1 MLEKA
6 QKSSIMA
13 MFKNAPIFLVDDFNS
28 TSISDKS
35 LQTLWG
41 FEFGDVK
48 RGGLQA
54 GVVSRQGVWNM
65 MQKGKQLIV
74 HIRADQHLDEFDFQ
88 ASDQV
93 FHHSWNGSFVFA

>member
-1 MLEKA
+1 
-6 QKSSIMA
+6 
-13 MFKNAPIFLVDDFNS
+13 MFKMLQFFHVDDFDS

-65 MQKGKQLIV
+65 MQKRKQLIV

-88 ASDQV
+88 ASDQM